1 VGVGVAARL
10 EQGFMHALQDGQMT
24 VYTVRLTT
32 SFERGSA
39 LSEPFAGVS
48 VCLISEDGRGVLRR
62 ISPVNDPQEN
72 KKAVEDICS
81 VSSV

>member
-1 VGVGVAARL
+1 
-10 EQGFMHALQDGQMT
+10 MHALQDGQMT